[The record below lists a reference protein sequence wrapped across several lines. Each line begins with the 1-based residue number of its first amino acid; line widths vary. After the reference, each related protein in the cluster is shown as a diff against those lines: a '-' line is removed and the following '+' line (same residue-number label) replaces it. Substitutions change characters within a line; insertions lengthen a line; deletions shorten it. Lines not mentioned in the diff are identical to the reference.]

1 MLDKLNTTKYLPALV
16 AFGGLCL
23 APLLGY
29 GVTLYPSIVLAG
41 VAGAIIGYA
50 LVRHPIWAVYVLV
63 VGTSFDSVSIRTGL
77 ATFGAA
83 DLASLIL
90 VPVWLLNRLT
100 SKTAFHYPLG
110 LSILVGYFAI
120 TFVSLMAGVSP
131 SIAFG
136 NYARLLIYGL
146 TLLAVVDIV
155 RNIETVERI
164 LLLMALC
171 GLAQAVIGL
180 AIGQQGGTRL
190 SGLVEQPNLL
200 AVKIAFGLFPMAG
213 WLMRSRTRLY
223 RTTIGICLFVMVL
236 AILLTI
242 SRGSYIAVVLG
253 FLWWFRRARRTA
265 AILLVTGGI
274 AVFALS
280 RFDTSRV
287 NRIEGRL
294 EFNDSSVVNRAIVAQ
309 NAMRAALA
317 RPLLG
322 VGFGQF
328 SDIDRVISVTAEK
341 RRGAHSFY
349 LSLAASCGLPALL
362 LFLSFV
368 YLQWRNMSPVMG
380 RSPPK
385 FTQGSRV
392 SREAKIRWIVSVFQ
406 PLMICHAAGL
416 TIRGS
421 QRLTEWTMLSLYCA
435 VALIAHRYSLA
446 QKKRLSELSDAS
458 EAQLG
463 EPQPQPNPMPLVN

>member
-16 AFGGLCL
+16 AFGGLCI

-29 GVTLYPSIVLAG
+29 GVTLYPKLVLAG
-41 VAGAIIGYA
+41 VASAIIGYA

-83 DLASLIL
+83 DLASLML
-90 VPVWLLNRLT
+90 VPVWFLNRLT

-110 LSILVGYFAI
+110 LSILVGYFAV

-136 NYARLLIYGL
+136 NYARLVIYGL

-155 RNIETVERI
+155 REIETVEKI
-164 LLLMALC
+164 MLLMALC
-171 GLAQAVIGL
+171 GLAQATIGL
-180 AIGQQGGTRL
+180 AIGQQGSMRL

-274 AVFALS
+274 AVLALS

-287 NRIEGRL
+287 TRIEGRL

-341 RRGAHSFY
+341 KRCTQLLPVFSGFMRTSCTPS
-349 LSLAASCGLPALL
+349 LSKFC
-362 LFLSFV
+362 LSAV
-368 YLQWRNMSPVMG
+368 AEYVSGDWA
-380 RSPPK
+380 SPPE
-385 FTQGSRV
+385 FRQGSRV
-392 SREAKIRWIVSVFQ
+392 SRDAKIRWIVSVFQ

-416 TIRGS
+416 TFAAVKDSPNGPCCRCTAPS
-421 QRLTEWTMLSLYCA
+421 LSSHTVTA
-435 VALIAHRYSLA
+435 RH
-446 QKKRLSELSDAS
+446 KKSDWPS
-458 EAQLG
+458 
-463 EPQPQPNPMPLVN
+463 